1 MVDFRTV
8 AIANADDKM
17 ATLFKDLHII
27 LVFSS
32 YIFALHRHHCIG
44 LFFHEPH
51 LISATPCPPPLPPR
65 YSQAVFVDVEG
76 GGQRPLARHAAHVA
90 ARPEFVALLESEG
103 GVDEGRQVHEVDA
116 AEGLVRVRDLKGK
129 AARSFLVREMPRG
142 VA

>member
-1 MVDFRTV
+1 M
-8 AIANADDKM
+8 
-17 ATLFKDLHII
+17 
-27 LVFSS
+27 
-32 YIFALHRHHCIG
+32 HC
-44 LFFHEPH
+44 LRPV
-51 LISATPCPPPLPPR
+51 CPPLPPR

-90 ARPEFVALLESEG
+90 ARPEFVALLEGEG

-129 AARSFLVREMPRG
+129 AAKSFLVREMPRG